1 MRMLLATVGMSI
13 VVMAVIS
20 VVPVG
25 AVGLHAGR
33 VEASLGGVLVG
44 VTTAIVSMGPLAFVA
59 VRTLFGV

>member
-1 MRMLLATVGMSI
+1 MRMLLAVVG
-13 VVMAVIS
+13 VT
-20 VVPVG
+20 VVPVTVIAFG
-25 AVGLHAGR
+25 FVRTVGIHAGR